1 MEEKVENKLI
11 QDVKVEVEKKFE
23 PELMNNGVDPN
34 ERRLVSI
41 VIPAYKAMKTLRTT
55 LASIQVQSYLN
66 KIEVIIVNDSPKDD
80 EYNYYDAYKKIASEY
95 PEIKILLINT
105 DKNCGPGIARQKG
118 LQYIFNENEKTRT
131 PFVTF
136 IDADDVFADPFS
148 IERLVEGIL
157 NTKDCIEC
165 QGSFLQVNTIR
176 GKHMFVKNDNVGN
189 PWVFGRLY
197 NVEFLRQN
205 DLGFSSLHSMEDG
218 ELQWKIRMII
228 EGSKFVINKI
238 NDIVYIW
245 KEGSEHSIT
254 RIGVDEKG
262 IPLYNF
268 GNCQL
273 GATQASINAIKFCR
287 NKNPFNGNINKFC
300 TEMMVGQY
308 FTYIECLGKKPVFA
322 EQNLYNAKRFYHECY
337 KEIESQISDNIL
349 KQIYTT
355 QMVGK
360 SRSLIDIIPEITFFD
375 FMKKIRTEPFDKLDI
390 YEIRKKLPQ
399 EIIDLEKQSGSM
411 EDYFVS

>member
-1 MEEKVENKLI
+1 MEEMKELPEIQNAKIETDTIKPVLI
-11 QDVKVEVEKKFE
+11 NEGIKST
-23 PELMNNGVDPN
+23 

-41 VIPAYKAMKTLRTT
+41 VIPSYQAQSTLRTT
-55 LASIQVQSYLN
+55 LACIQIQSYLD
-66 KIEVIIVNDSPKDD
+66 KIEVVIVNDSPKTENIDYF
-80 EYNYYDAYKKIASEY
+80 EEYKKIALSY
-95 PEIKILLINT
+95 PELRIKIIDTKVN
-105 DKNCGPGIARQKG
+105 NGPGIARQKG
-118 LQYIFNENEKTRT
+118 LQSIFDTPEKERT

-136 IDADDVFADPFS
+136 IDADDVFAEPYS
-148 IERLVEGIL
+148 IEKLVEGIL

-165 QGSFLQVNTIR
+165 QGSFVQVNTIH
-176 GKHMFVKNDNVGN
+176 GKKSFIKNDNIGN

-218 ELQWKIRMII
+218 ELQWKIRMTI
-228 EGSKFVINKI
+228 EGSKFVINKLP
-238 NDIVYIW
+238 DIVYIW

-287 NKNPFNGNINKFC
+287 KKNPFNGNINKFC

-322 EQNLYNAKRFYHECY
+322 EQNFYNAKRFYNECY
-337 KEIESQISDNIL
+337 KEIESQISDDIL

-360 SRSLIDIIPEITFFD
+360 SRNLIDIIPEITFFD
-375 FMKKIRTEPFDKLDI
+375 FMNKIRTESYDKNEI
-390 YEIRKKLPQ
+390 YEIRKRLPK
-399 EIIDLEKQSGSM
+399 EIIELEKQSGSM
-411 EDYFVS
+411 ESYFVS